1 MDTRSGLPSSP
12 LSGSKLCIY
21 CGGEGDTND
30 HAPPRCFL
38 RRPLP
43 SNLITLP
50 ACKSC
55 NSGFSFDENV
65 VKTLIALTSTHPDLI
80 AEREPGGRIERAL
93 ARDVRLRTIIQ
104 SARRDDG
111 NYELAGDL
119 LASFD
124 RVMKKTVQG
133 VFFGLYERV
142 VSRDQIEVLQIS
154 ETRFATPDQVVDQ
167 IRPPQF
173 RDITDEPLPEITPAS
188 WPVREPIFFVTLQP
202 ESGGKAVQR
211 LFRLIRET
219 PVAWEDFQPDVF
231 RFGFVKSES
240 GRAVCVM
247 ELWQTLVVAVAAPWP
262 DSRGPLRR
270 GRKNPRSRDGRPK

>member
-1 MDTRSGLPSSP
+1 
-12 LSGSKLCIY
+12 
-21 CGGEGDTND
+21 
-30 HAPPRCFL
+30 
-38 RRPLP
+38 
-43 SNLITLP
+43 
-50 ACKSC
+50 
-55 NSGFSFDENV
+55 V
-65 VKTLIALTSTHPDLI
+65 VKTLIALTSTHPDPI

-93 ARDVRLRTIIQ
+93 ARDGRLRTTIQ
-104 SARRDDG
+104 NAPRNDG

-119 LASFD
+119 LATFN

-154 ETRFATPDQVVDQ
+154 DQRFATPEQVVDQ
-167 IRPPQF
+167 IRPPQL

-188 WPVREPIFFVTLQP
+188 WPVRAPVFFVTLQP
-202 ESGGKAVQR
+202 ASGAQPVLR

-219 PVAWEDFQPDVF
+219 PVVWENFQPDVF

-247 ELWQTLVVAVAAPWP
+247 DLWNTLVVAVAAPWP

-270 GRKNPRSRDGRPK
+270 GRKNPRSRDRRPK

>member
-1 MDTRSGLPSSP
+1 MDTRSQFPDLPLFGWKS
-12 LSGSKLCIY
+12 CVY
-21 CGGEGDTND
+21 CGCEGDTND

-38 RRPLP
+38 RKPLP
-43 SNLITLP
+43 SNLITFP

-65 VKTLIALTSTHPDLI
+65 TKTLITLISTHPDMI
-80 AEREPGGRIERAL
+80 AEREHGGRVERAL
-93 ARDVRLRTIIQ
+93 ARDSRLRSVIQ
-104 SARRDDG
+104 SARTIDG

-119 LASFD
+119 LGSLD
-124 RVMKKTVQG
+124 RVIKKTVQG
-133 VFFGLYERV
+133 VFFGLYNRV
-142 VSRDQIEVLQIS
+142 ISRDQIEVLVIADQ
-154 ETRFATPDQVVDQ
+154 RFSTPDQVIDE

-173 RDITDEPLPEITPAS
+173 RDITDEPFPEITPAS
-188 WPVREPIFFVTLQP
+188 WPIREPVFFVTLQSEAKGQP
-202 ESGGKAVQR
+202 VQR

-219 PVAWEDFQPDVF
+219 PVVWEDFQPDLF

-247 ELWQTLVVAVAAPWP
+247 DVWKTLVVAVAVPWP

-270 GRKNPRSRDGRPK
+270 GRKNPRSRDTV